1 MIGKE
6 NNTSSGP
13 QGSAKNLGLRKSSY
27 LSSTTQNVYGSMV
40 SSSSNGGQL
49 SSRNA
54 NGGPPKFVENM
65 KMKLY
70 KSALT

>member
-13 QGSAKNLGLRKSSY
+13 HGSVKNLGYRKSSY
-27 LSSTTQNVYGSMV
+27 LSSTNQNVYGSMV

-54 NGGPPKFVENM
+54 NGTSKCVENM